1 MTGDIHALSG
11 AYAVD
16 ALDDIERA
24 QFERHLAE
32 CPACRSEVDSLQ
44 EAAAL
49 LAETT
54 VTTPSAQL
62 RDRVLADIAGVR
74 PLPPPGATVTAL
86 EPRRRRRVLPFLA
99 AAAAVV
105 AIGTGGVVWQQ
116 VSNDDPSRYEQVLE
130 ASDAQRFTVN
140 VDGATATVVRSKKLN
155 EAWLVTKDMPAA
167 PKDHAYALWLQHDD
181 VMVPAG
187 IMPAGGDNE
196 VLLSGDAGDGQ
207 WRRDHRRDR
216 RPRADR
222 AQRRRRRPVLLRH
235 LGKPHDTTP
244 TPQRIAVVGSG
255 VAGLT
260 AAYVASRTAHVTLFE
275 ADERLGGHADTHVV
289 TRRRP

>member
-1 MTGDIHALSG
+1 MSDIHALSG

-16 ALDDIERA
+16 ALDDAERA
-24 QFERHLAE
+24 QFEDHLAE

-54 VTTPSAQL
+54 VTTPSAEL

-105 AIGTGGVVWQQ
+105 AIGTGGIVWQQ
-116 VSNDDPSRYEQVLE
+116 VNDDGPTDPTSRVLE
-130 ASDAQRFTVN
+130 ASDAQTFTVP
-140 VDGATATVVRSKKLN
+140 VGDGGSASVVRSKKLN
-155 EAWLVTKDMPAA
+155 EAVLVTHHMPAA
-167 PKDHAYALWLQHDD
+167 PDGHAYALWLQHDD

-187 IMPAGGDNE
+187 IMPAGSDNE
-196 VLLSGDAGDGQ
+196 VLLSGDAASADGAGITVETAGEEPTQ
-207 WRRDHRRDR
+207 PSDDVV
-216 RPRADR
+216 A
-222 AQRRRRRPVLLRH
+222 LFSF
-235 LGKPHDTTP
+235 DT
-244 TPQRIAVVGSG
+244 
-255 VAGLT
+255 
-260 AAYVASRTAHVTLFE
+260 
-275 ADERLGGHADTHVV
+275 
-289 TRRRP
+289 